1 MLNAK
6 KAEIMDNRNTLT
18 YKKDIL
24 EKLSKRQLKDAFELL
39 TKLVVNTQDWHA
51 AEKLSELETNYKYML
66 HYQFEDTVDPQ
77 KDTIYNTILRTL
89 YELTDD
95 ASDELLTID
104 SSNIFYE
111 RLRINTVRT
120 PLTLFEIRTQLKET
134 TESWALTDLLEA
146 GDVKDVRKRE
156 LAVKRERLGSELFNY
171 IFISPRATEKEEL
184 ELNSFVS
191 DEYISVREKLLFISA
206 LTLNLFHRFDSRK
219 VCILMDACRSGQE
232 SVRQRAIVGLIIV
245 LQMYDVRWQ
254 LYAECQ
260 FKLDVLAEDEAFC
273 RSVLAVVKQLIRSR
287 ETEEISRKL
296 TEEIIPEMMKFNS
309 LAGKKLNMQDLMGE
323 TDFADKNPDWQK
335 ELENSGLAN
344 KLQEY
349 SSLQMEGADVFH
361 STFAN
366 LKSFPFFGELS
377 NWFLPFDTQY
387 SEIQSLFSD
396 KDGLNGLLQTA
407 VLNSN
412 HMCNSDKYSFALS
425 LLQIPSSQRQMM
437 AGRFGEEADQ
447 LKEMQ
452 KDAESLNPKINEE
465 VISNQYIQDLY
476 RFFKLYPYKNNFFD
490 IFKLR
495 LNFYDKKSIA
505 PLISDHESMLQIANY
520 CFDKNFFAEALGI
533 YQKLIAGGLFESDL
547 WQKVGY
553 CKQMLDD
560 LRGALDA
567 FLQAELLSPDNSWI
581 IKRIAQ
587 VYKSLKDPQHAL
599 EYYQRASQL
608 NPNNLNIELNIGH
621 CFLDLGEYDKA
632 LNCYFKIEVLDT
644 KRSKAWR
651 PIAWTAFLLRKFDL
665 AQQYYQQIVADKPN
679 VHDYLNAGH
688 VELCLNHKK
697 AALDFYLK
705 AAYKIADFDQFTTL
719 FEEDTKELIAAGVDV
734 SFFPFLLDE
743 LRYKLY

>member
-1 MLNAK
+1 
-6 KAEIMDNRNTLT
+6 MDNRNTLT

-24 EKLSKRQLKDAFELL
+24 DKLSKRQLKDAFELL
-39 TKLVVNTQDWHA
+39 AKLVVNTQDWHA

-66 HYQFEDTVDPQ
+66 HYQFEDTIDPQ
-77 KDTIYNTILRTL
+77 KDVIYNTILRTL

-111 RLRINTVRT
+111 RLRINTIRT
-120 PLTLFEIRTQLKET
+120 PLTLDEIQKQLKEISD
-134 TESWALTDLLEA
+134 SWALTDLLDA
-146 GDVKDVRKRE
+146 GDVKNARERE
-156 LAVKRERLGSELFNY
+156 LSVKRERVGSELFNY
-171 IFISPRATEKEEL
+171 TFVSPRAGEKQEL
-184 ELNSFVS
+184 EYTSFINNQ
-191 DEYISVREKLLFISA
+191 DISVREKLLFVSA
-206 LTLNLFHRFDSRK
+206 LTLNLFHRFDGRK
-219 VCILMDACRSGQE
+219 MCVLMDACRSNQE
-232 SVRQRAIVGLIIV
+232 AIRQRAIVGLIIV

-254 LYAECQ
+254 LYPECQ
-260 FKLDVLAEDEAFC
+260 FKLDALAEDDSFR

-361 STFAN
+361 STFSN
-366 LKSFPFFGELS
+366 LKNFSFFGELS
-377 NWFLPFDTQY
+377 NWFLPFDAQY
-387 SEIQSLFSD
+387 SELQPLFSD

-407 VLNSN
+407 VLNSS

-425 LLQIPSSQRQMM
+425 LLQIPVSQRQMM

-452 KDAESLNPKINEE
+452 KDAESLNPKVNED

-505 PLISDHESMLQIANY
+505 PLISDHKSMLQIANY

-533 YQKLIAGGLFESDL
+533 YRKLIADGSFESDL

-560 LRGALDA
+560 LSGALEA

-587 VYKSLKDPQHAL
+587 VYRSLKDPQHAL
-599 EYYQRASQL
+599 EYYQRAAQL

-621 CFLDLGEYDKA
+621 CYLDLGEYDKA
-632 LNCYFKIEVLDT
+632 LNSYFKIEVLDS
-644 KRSKAWR
+644 KSSKAWR

-665 AQQYYQQIVADKPN
+665 AQQYYQQILADKPN

-688 VELCLNHKK
+688 VELCLNRKK
-697 AALDFYLK
+697 SALDCYLK
-705 AAYKIADFDQFTTL
+705 AAYKTTDFNQFVSL
-719 FEEDTKELIAAGVDV
+719 FEEDAKELIAAGIDN
-734 SFFPFLLDE
+734 SFFPILLDE
-743 LRYKLY
+743 LRYKLD

>member
-1 MLNAK
+1 
-6 KAEIMDNRNTLT
+6 MDNRNTLT

-24 EKLSKRQLKDAFELL
+24 DKLSKRQLKDAFELL
-39 TKLVVNTQDWHA
+39 AKLVVNTQDWHA

-66 HYQFEDTVDPQ
+66 HYQFEDTIDPQ
-77 KDTIYNTILRTL
+77 KDVIYNTILRTL

-95 ASDELLTID
+95 ASDQLLTID

-111 RLRINTVRT
+111 RLRINTIRT
-120 PLTLFEIRTQLKET
+120 PLTLDEIQKQLKEISD
-134 TESWALTDLLEA
+134 SWALADLLEA
-146 GDVKDVRKRE
+146 GDVKNARERE
-156 LAVKRERLGSELFNY
+156 LSVKRERVGSELFNY
-171 IFISPRATEKEEL
+171 TFVSPRAGEKQEL
-184 ELNSFVS
+184 EYTSFINNQ
-191 DEYISVREKLLFISA
+191 DISVREKLLFVSA
-206 LTLNLFHRFDSRK
+206 LTLNLFHRFDGRK
-219 VCILMDACRSGQE
+219 ICVLMDACRSNQDAI
-232 SVRQRAIVGLIIV
+232 RQRAIVGLIII

-254 LYAECQ
+254 LYPECQ
-260 FKLDVLAEDEAFC
+260 FKLDALAEDDSFR

-361 STFAN
+361 STFSN
-366 LKSFPFFGELS
+366 LKNFSFFGELS
-377 NWFLPFDTQY
+377 NWFLPFDTQC
-387 SEIQSLFSD
+387 SELQPLFSD

-407 VLNSN
+407 VLNSS

-425 LLQIPSSQRQMM
+425 LLQIPVSQRQMM

-452 KDAESLNPKINEE
+452 KDAESLNPKINED

-505 PLISDHESMLQIANY
+505 PLISDHKSMFQIANY

-533 YQKLIAGGLFESDL
+533 YRKLIADGSLESDL

-560 LRGALDA
+560 LSGALEA

-587 VYKSLKDPQHAL
+587 VYRSLKDPQHAL
-599 EYYQRASQL
+599 EYYQRAAQL

-621 CFLDLGEYDKA
+621 CYLDLGEYDKA
-632 LNCYFKIEVLDT
+632 LNSYFKIEVLDS
-644 KRSKAWR
+644 KSSKAWR

-665 AQQYYQQIVADKPN
+665 AQQYYQQILADKPN

-688 VELCLNHKK
+688 VELCFNRKK
-697 AALDFYLK
+697 SALDCYLK
-705 AAYKIADFDQFTTL
+705 AAYKTTDFNQFVSL
-719 FEEDTKELIAAGVDV
+719 FEEDAKELIAAGIDI
-734 SFFPFLLDE
+734 SFFPILLDE
-743 LRYKLY
+743 LRYKLD

>member
-1 MLNAK
+1 MDYKNA
-6 KAEIMDNRNTLT
+6 LT
-18 YKKDIL
+18 YKKEVF

-51 AEKLSELETNYKYML
+51 SEKLSELETNYKYML

-120 PLTLFEIRTQLKET
+120 PLTLSEIKKQLKDV
-134 TESWALTDLLEA
+134 TESWALADLLEA
-146 GDVKDVRKRE
+146 GDIKQAKLRE
-156 LAVKRERLGSELFNY
+156 LSVKRERTGSELFNY
-171 IFISPRATEKEEL
+171 MFISARASEQDEA
-184 ELNSFVS
+184 
-191 DEYISVREKLLFISA
+191 EYISFLNQEEVPVREKLLFISA
-206 LTLNLFHRFDSRK
+206 LTLNLFHRFDGRK
-219 VCILMDACRSGQE
+219 LCVLMNACQSEENSIRL
-232 SVRQRAIVGLIIV
+232 RAIVGLIIV

-254 LYAECQ
+254 LYPECQ
-260 FKLDVLAEDEAFC
+260 FKLDALAEDETFR

-361 STFAN
+361 STFSS
-366 LKSFPFFGELS
+366 LKNFPFFGELS
-377 NWFLPFDTQY
+377 NWFLPFDAQY
-387 SEIQSLFSD
+387 SELQPLFSD
-396 KDGLNGLLQTA
+396 KEGLNALLQTA
-407 VLNSN
+407 VLNSS
-412 HMCNSDKYSFALS
+412 HMCNSDKYSFAFS
-425 LLQIPSSQRQMM
+425 LMQIPSSQRQMM
-437 AGRFGEEADQ
+437 AGRFGEESDQ

-452 KDAESLNPKINEE
+452 KEAESLNSKVGEE
-465 VISNQYIQDLY
+465 IISNQYIQDLY

-495 LNFYDKKSIA
+495 LNFYDKKSIS
-505 PLISDHESMLQIANY
+505 PLISDHNSMLQIANY
-520 CFDKNFFAEALGI
+520 CFDKNFFSEALGI
-533 YQKLIAGGLFESDL
+533 YQKLIDNGAFESDL
-547 WQKVGY
+547 WQKLGY

-560 LRGALDA
+560 LKGALDA

-587 VYKSLKDPQHAL
+587 VYKSLKDPQRAL
-599 EYYQRASQL
+599 EYYQRAAQL
-608 NPNNLNIELNIGH
+608 NPNNLNLELNIGH
-621 CFLDLGEYDKA
+621 CYLDLGEYDKA
-632 LNCYFKIEVLDT
+632 LNCYFKIEVLD
-644 KRSKAWR
+644 SKSSKSWR
-651 PIAWTAFLLRKFDL
+651 PIAWTAFLLRKFEL
-665 AQQYYQQIVADKPN
+665 AQQYYQQILADKPN
-679 VHDYLNAGH
+679 VHDFLNAGH

-697 AALDFYLK
+697 TALDFYLK
-705 AAYKIADFDQFTTL
+705 AVRKSSDFNQFVAL
-719 FEEDTKELIAAGVDV
+719 FEEDAKELIAAGVDS

-743 LRYKLY
+743 LRYKLD

>member
-1 MLNAK
+1 
-6 KAEIMDNRNTLT
+6 MDNRNILT
-18 YKKDIL
+18 YKKEIL

-39 TKLVVNTQDWHA
+39 TKLVVNTQDWHV

-77 KDTIYNTILRTL
+77 KDIIYNTILRTL

-95 ASDELLTID
+95 ISDELLKID
-104 SSNIFYE
+104 STNIFYE
-111 RLRINTVRT
+111 RLRINTIRV
-120 PLTLFEIRTQLKET
+120 PLALDEIQKQLKEISD
-134 TESWALTDLLEA
+134 SWALTDLLEA
-146 GDVKDVRKRE
+146 GDVKTSKTRE
-156 LAVKRERLGSELFNY
+156 LSVKRERFGSELFNY
-171 IFISPRATEKEEL
+171 IFVSSRADEKQEL
-184 ELNSFVS
+184 EYTSFINNEDV
-191 DEYISVREKLLFISA
+191 SVREKLLFISA
-206 LTLNLFHRFDSRK
+206 LTLNLFHRFDGRK
-219 VCILMDACRSGQE
+219 LCTLMEACRSAQE
-232 SVRQRAIVGLIIV
+232 TMRQRAIVGLIIV
-245 LQMYDVRWQ
+245 LQMYDVRWP
-254 LYAECQ
+254 LYPECQ
-260 FKLDVLAEDEAFC
+260 FKLDALSEDVAFR

-323 TDFADKNPDWQK
+323 TDFAEKNPDWQK
-335 ELENSGLAN
+335 ELESSGLAN

-361 STFAN
+361 STFSN
-366 LKSFPFFGELS
+366 LKNFPFFGELS
-377 NWFLPFDTQY
+377 NWFLLFDTQY
-387 SEIQSLFSD
+387 SELQPLFLE
-396 KDGLNGLLQTA
+396 KEGLNGMLQAA

-425 LLQIPSSQRQMM
+425 LLQIPESQRQMM

-452 KDAESLNPKINEE
+452 KDAESLNPKVNEE

-505 PLISDHESMLQIANY
+505 PLISEHKSMLQIANY
-520 CFDKNFFAEALGI
+520 CFDKNFFEEALGI
-533 YQKLIAGGLFESDL
+533 YQKLIADGLFESDL

-560 LRGALDA
+560 LRGALEA

-587 VYKSLKDPQHAL
+587 VYKSLKEPQQAL
-599 EYYQRASQL
+599 EYYQRAAQL

-621 CFLDLGEYDKA
+621 CYLDLGEYEKA
-632 LNCYFKIEVLDT
+632 LNSYFKVEVLES
-644 KRSKAWR
+644 KNAKAWR

-665 AQQYYQQIVADKPN
+665 AQQYYQQILSDKPN

-688 VELCLNHKK
+688 VELCLNRKK
-697 AALDFYLK
+697 SALDCYLK
-705 AAYKIADFDQFTTL
+705 AAYKTSDFNQFVSL
-719 FEEDTKELIAAGVDV
+719 FEDDTKELIAAGIDK
-734 SFFPFLLDE
+734 SFFSILLDE
-743 LRYKLY
+743 LRYKLD

>member
-1 MLNAK
+1 
-6 KAEIMDNRNTLT
+6 MDNRNTLT
-18 YKKDIL
+18 YKKEIL

-39 TKLVVNTQDWHA
+39 TKLVVNTQDWHV

-77 KDTIYNTILRTL
+77 KDIIYNTILRTL

-95 ASDELLTID
+95 ISDELLKID
-104 SSNIFYE
+104 STNIFYE
-111 RLRINTVRT
+111 RLRINTIRV
-120 PLTLFEIRTQLKET
+120 PLALDEIQKQLKDISD
-134 TESWALTDLLEA
+134 SWTLTDLLEA
-146 GDVKDVRKRE
+146 GDIKTSKKRE
-156 LAVKRERLGSELFNY
+156 LSVKRERFGSELFNY
-171 IFISPRATEKEEL
+171 IFVSSRADEKQEL
-184 ELNSFVS
+184 EYTSFINNEDV
-191 DEYISVREKLLFISA
+191 SVREKLLFISA
-206 LTLNLFHRFDSRK
+206 LTLNLFHRFDGRK
-219 VCILMDACRSGQE
+219 LCTLMEACRSAQE
-232 SVRQRAIVGLIIV
+232 TIRQRAIVGLIIV
-245 LQMYDVRWQ
+245 LQMYDVRWP
-254 LYAECQ
+254 LYPECQ
-260 FKLDVLAEDEAFC
+260 FKLDALSEDVAFR

-323 TDFADKNPDWQK
+323 TDFAEKNPDWQK
-335 ELENSGLAN
+335 ELESSGLAN

-361 STFAN
+361 STFSN
-366 LKSFPFFGELS
+366 LKNFPFFGELS
-377 NWFLPFDTQY
+377 NLFLLFDTQY
-387 SEIQSLFSD
+387 SELQPLFLE
-396 KDGLNGLLQTA
+396 KEGLNGMLQAA

-425 LLQIPSSQRQMM
+425 LLQIPESQRQMM

-452 KDAESLNPKINEE
+452 KDAESLNPKVNEE

-495 LNFYDKKSIA
+495 LNFYDKRSIA
-505 PLISDHESMLQIANY
+505 SLISEHKSMLQIANY
-520 CFDKNFFAEALGI
+520 CFDKNFFEEALGI
-533 YQKLIAGGLFESDL
+533 YQKLIADGLFESDL

-560 LRGALDA
+560 LRGALEA

-587 VYKSLKDPQHAL
+587 VYKSLKEPQHAL
-599 EYYQRASQL
+599 EYYQRAAQL
-608 NPNNLNIELNIGH
+608 NTNNLNIELNIGH
-621 CFLDLGEYDKA
+621 CYLDLGEYEKA
-632 LNCYFKIEVLDT
+632 LNSYFKVEVLDS
-644 KRSKAWR
+644 KNAKAWR

-665 AQQYYQQIVADKPN
+665 AQQYYQQILSDKPN

-688 VELCLNHKK
+688 VELCLNRKK
-697 AALDFYLK
+697 SALDCYLK
-705 AAYKIADFDQFTTL
+705 AAYKTSDFNQFVSL
-719 FEEDTKELIAAGVDV
+719 FEEDTKELIAAGIDK
-734 SFFPFLLDE
+734 SFFSILLDE
-743 LRYKLY
+743 LRYKLD

>member
-1 MLNAK
+1 
-6 KAEIMDNRNTLT
+6 MDNRNTLT

-24 EKLSKRQLKDAFELL
+24 DKLSKRQLKDAFELL
-39 TKLVVNTQDWHA
+39 AKLVVNTQDWHA

-66 HYQFEDTVDPQ
+66 HYQFEDTIDPQ
-77 KDTIYNTILRTL
+77 KDVIYNTILRTL

-111 RLRINTVRT
+111 RLRINTIRT
-120 PLTLFEIRTQLKET
+120 PLTLDEIQKQLKEISD
-134 TESWALTDLLEA
+134 SWALADLLEA
-146 GDVKDVRKRE
+146 GDTKNARERE
-156 LAVKRERLGSELFNY
+156 LSVKRERVGSELFNY
-171 IFISPRATEKEEL
+171 TFVSSRAGEKQEL
-184 ELNSFVS
+184 EYTSFINNQ
-191 DEYISVREKLLFISA
+191 DISVREKLLFVSA
-206 LTLNLFHRFDSRK
+206 LTLNLFHRFDGRK
-219 VCILMDACRSGQE
+219 MCVLMDACRSNQE
-232 SVRQRAIVGLIIV
+232 AIRQRAIVGLIIV

-254 LYAECQ
+254 LYPECQ
-260 FKLDVLAEDEAFC
+260 FKLDALAEDDSFR

-361 STFAN
+361 STFSN
-366 LKSFPFFGELS
+366 LKNFSFFGELS
-377 NWFLPFDTQY
+377 NWFLPFDTHY
-387 SEIQSLFSD
+387 SELQPLFSD

-407 VLNSN
+407 VLNSS

-425 LLQIPSSQRQMM
+425 LLQIPVSQRQMM

-452 KDAESLNPKINEE
+452 KDAESLNPKVNED

-505 PLISDHESMLQIANY
+505 PLISDHKSMLQIANY

-533 YQKLIAGGLFESDL
+533 YRKLIADGSFESDL

-560 LRGALDA
+560 LSGALEA

-587 VYKSLKDPQHAL
+587 VYRSLKDPQHAL
-599 EYYQRASQL
+599 EYYQRAAQL

-621 CFLDLGEYDKA
+621 CYLDLGEYDKA
-632 LNCYFKIEVLDT
+632 LNSYFKIEVLDS
-644 KRSKAWR
+644 KSSKAWR

-665 AQQYYQQIVADKPN
+665 AQQYYQQILADKPN

-688 VELCLNHKK
+688 VELCLNRKK
-697 AALDFYLK
+697 SALDCYLK
-705 AAYKIADFDQFTTL
+705 AAYKTTDFNQFISL
-719 FEEDTKELIAAGVDV
+719 FEEDAKELIAAGIDI
-734 SFFPFLLDE
+734 SFFPILLDE
-743 LRYKLY
+743 LRYKLD

>member
-1 MLNAK
+1 
-6 KAEIMDNRNTLT
+6 MDNRNILT
-18 YKKDIL
+18 YKKEIL

-39 TKLVVNTQDWHA
+39 TKLVVNTQDWHV

-77 KDTIYNTILRTL
+77 KDIIYNTILRTL

-95 ASDELLTID
+95 ISDELLKID
-104 SSNIFYE
+104 STNIFYE
-111 RLRINTVRT
+111 RLRINTIRE
-120 PLTLFEIRTQLKET
+120 PLALDEIQKQLKEISD
-134 TESWALTDLLEA
+134 SWALTDLLEA
-146 GDVKDVRKRE
+146 GDVKTSKKRE
-156 LAVKRERLGSELFNY
+156 LSVKRERFGSELFNY
-171 IFISPRATEKEEL
+171 IFVSSRADEKQEL
-184 ELNSFVS
+184 EYTSFINNEDV
-191 DEYISVREKLLFISA
+191 SVREKLLFISA
-206 LTLNLFHRFDSRK
+206 LTLNLFHRFDGRK
-219 VCILMDACRSGQE
+219 LCTLMEACRSAQE
-232 SVRQRAIVGLIIV
+232 TMRQRAIVGLIIV
-245 LQMYDVRWQ
+245 LQMYDVRWP
-254 LYAECQ
+254 LYPECQ
-260 FKLDVLAEDEAFC
+260 FKLDALSEDVAFR

-323 TDFADKNPDWQK
+323 TDFAEKNPDWQK
-335 ELENSGLAN
+335 ELESSGLAN

-361 STFAN
+361 STFSN
-366 LKSFPFFGELS
+366 LKNFPFFGELS
-377 NWFLPFDTQY
+377 NWFLLFDTQY
-387 SEIQSLFSD
+387 SELQPLFLE
-396 KDGLNGLLQTA
+396 KEGLNGMLQAA

-425 LLQIPSSQRQMM
+425 LLQIPESQRQMM

-452 KDAESLNPKINEE
+452 KDAESLNPKVNEE

-505 PLISDHESMLQIANY
+505 PLISEHKSMLQIANY
-520 CFDKNFFAEALGI
+520 CFDKNFFEEALGI
-533 YQKLIAGGLFESDL
+533 YQKLIADGLFESDL

-560 LRGALDA
+560 LRGALEA

-587 VYKSLKDPQHAL
+587 VYKSLKEPQQAL
-599 EYYQRASQL
+599 EYYQRAAQL

-621 CFLDLGEYDKA
+621 CYLDLGEYEKA
-632 LNCYFKIEVLDT
+632 LNSYFKVEVLES
-644 KRSKAWR
+644 KNAKAWR

-665 AQQYYQQIVADKPN
+665 AQQYYQQILSDKHN

-688 VELCLNHKK
+688 VELCLNRKK
-697 AALDFYLK
+697 SALDCYLK
-705 AAYKIADFDQFTTL
+705 AAYKTSDFNQFVSL
-719 FEEDTKELIAAGVDV
+719 FEDDTKELIAAGIDK
-734 SFFPFLLDE
+734 SFFSILLDE
-743 LRYKLY
+743 LRYKLD

>member
-1 MLNAK
+1 
-6 KAEIMDNRNTLT
+6 MDNRNTLT

-24 EKLSKRQLKDAFELL
+24 DKLSKRQLKDAFELL
-39 TKLVVNTQDWHA
+39 AKLVVNTQDWHA

-66 HYQFEDTVDPQ
+66 HYQFEDTIDPQ
-77 KDTIYNTILRTL
+77 KDVIYSTILRTL

-111 RLRINTVRT
+111 RLRINTIRI
-120 PLTLFEIRTQLKET
+120 PLTLDEIQKQLKEISD
-134 TESWALTDLLEA
+134 SWALTDLLDA
-146 GDVKDVRKRE
+146 GDVKNARARE
-156 LAVKRERLGSELFNY
+156 LSVKRERIGSELFNY
-171 IFISPRATEKEEL
+171 IFVSARAGEKQEL
-184 ELNSFVS
+184 EYTSFINNQ
-191 DEYISVREKLLFISA
+191 DISVREKLLFVSA
-206 LTLNLFHRFDSRK
+206 LTLNLFHRFDGRK
-219 VCILMDACRSGQE
+219 MCVLMDACRSNQE
-232 SVRQRAIVGLIIV
+232 AIRQRAIVGLIIV

-254 LYAECQ
+254 LYPECQ
-260 FKLDVLAEDEAFC
+260 FKLDALAEDDSFR

-361 STFAN
+361 STFSN
-366 LKSFPFFGELS
+366 LKNFSFFGELS

-387 SEIQSLFSD
+387 SELQPLFSD

-407 VLNSN
+407 VLNSS

-425 LLQIPSSQRQMM
+425 LLQIPVSQRQMM

-452 KDAESLNPKINEE
+452 KDAESFNPKVNED

-505 PLISDHESMLQIANY
+505 PLISDHKSMLQIANY

-533 YQKLIAGGLFESDL
+533 YRKLIADGSFESDL

-560 LRGALDA
+560 LSGALEA

-587 VYKSLKDPQHAL
+587 VYRSLKDPQHAL
-599 EYYQRASQL
+599 EYYQRAAQL

-621 CFLDLGEYDKA
+621 CYLDLGEYDKA
-632 LNCYFKIEVLDT
+632 LNSYFKIEVLDS
-644 KRSKAWR
+644 KSSKAWR

-665 AQQYYQQIVADKPN
+665 AQQYYQQILADKPN

-688 VELCLNHKK
+688 VELCLNRKK
-697 AALDFYLK
+697 SALDCYLK
-705 AAYKIADFDQFTTL
+705 AAYKTTDFNQFVSL
-719 FEEDTKELIAAGVDV
+719 FEEDAKELIAAGIDI
-734 SFFPFLLDE
+734 SFFPILLDE
-743 LRYKLY
+743 LRYKLD

>member
-1 MLNAK
+1 
-6 KAEIMDNRNTLT
+6 MDNRNTLT

-24 EKLSKRQLKDAFELL
+24 DKLSKRQLKDAFELL
-39 TKLVVNTQDWHA
+39 AKLVVNTQDWHA

-66 HYQFEDTVDPQ
+66 HYQFEDTIDPQ
-77 KDTIYNTILRTL
+77 KDIIYNTILRTL

-111 RLRINTVRT
+111 RLRINTIRI
-120 PLTLFEIRTQLKET
+120 PLTLDEIQKQLKEISD
-134 TESWALTDLLEA
+134 SWALTDLLDA
-146 GDVKDVRKRE
+146 GDTKNARERE
-156 LAVKRERLGSELFNY
+156 LSVKRERIGSELFNY
-171 IFISPRATEKEEL
+171 IFVSPRAGEKQEL
-184 ELNSFVS
+184 EYTSFINNQDV
-191 DEYISVREKLLFISA
+191 SVREKLLFVSA
-206 LTLNLFHRFDSRK
+206 LTLNLFHRFDGRK
-219 VCILMDACRSGQE
+219 MCVLMDACRSNQE
-232 SVRQRAIVGLIIV
+232 AIRQRAIVGLIIV

-254 LYAECQ
+254 LYPECQ
-260 FKLDVLAEDEAFC
+260 FKLDALAEDDSFR

-361 STFAN
+361 STFSN
-366 LKSFPFFGELS
+366 LKNFSFFGELS

-387 SEIQSLFSD
+387 SELQPLFSD

-407 VLNSN
+407 VLNSS

-425 LLQIPSSQRQMM
+425 LLQIPVSQRQMM

-452 KDAESLNPKINEE
+452 KDAESLDPKVNED

-505 PLISDHESMLQIANY
+505 PLISDHNSMLQIANY

-533 YQKLIAGGLFESDL
+533 YRKLIADGSFESDL

-560 LRGALDA
+560 LSGALEA

-587 VYKSLKDPQHAL
+587 VYRSLKDPQHAL
-599 EYYQRASQL
+599 EYYQRAAQL

-621 CFLDLGEYDKA
+621 CYLDLGEYDKA
-632 LNCYFKIEVLDT
+632 LNSYFKIEVLDS
-644 KRSKAWR
+644 KSSKAWR

-665 AQQYYQQIVADKPN
+665 AQQYYQQILADKPN

-688 VELCLNHKK
+688 VELCLNRKK
-697 AALDFYLK
+697 SALDCYLK
-705 AAYKIADFDQFTTL
+705 AAYKTTNFNQFVSL
-719 FEEDTKELIAAGVDV
+719 FEEDAKELIAAGIDI
-734 SFFPFLLDE
+734 SFFPILLDE
-743 LRYKLY
+743 LRYKLD

>member
-1 MLNAK
+1 MDYKNA
-6 KAEIMDNRNTLT
+6 LT
-18 YKKDIL
+18 YKKEIL

-51 AEKLSELETNYKYML
+51 SEKLSELETNYKYML

-120 PLTLFEIRTQLKET
+120 PLTLSEIKKQLKDV
-134 TESWALTDLLEA
+134 TESWALADLLEA
-146 GDVKDVRKRE
+146 GDIKQAKLRE
-156 LAVKRERLGSELFNY
+156 LSVKRERTGSELFNY
-171 IFISPRATEKEEL
+171 IFVSARASEQDEA
-184 ELNSFVS
+184 
-191 DEYISVREKLLFISA
+191 EYISFLNQEEVPVREKLLFISA
-206 LTLNLFHRFDSRK
+206 LTLNLFHRFDGRK
-219 VCILMDACRSGQE
+219 LCVLMNACQSEENSIRL
-232 SVRQRAIVGLIIV
+232 RAIVGLIIV

-254 LYAECQ
+254 LYPECQ
-260 FKLDVLAEDEAFC
+260 FKLDALAEDDAFR

-361 STFAN
+361 STFSS
-366 LKSFPFFGELS
+366 LKNFPFFGELS
-377 NWFLPFDTQY
+377 NWFLPFDAQY
-387 SEIQSLFSD
+387 SELQPLFSD
-396 KDGLNGLLQTA
+396 KEGLNALLQTA
-407 VLNSN
+407 VLNSS
-412 HMCNSDKYSFALS
+412 HMCNSDKYSFAFS
-425 LLQIPSSQRQMM
+425 LMQIPSSQRQMM
-437 AGRFGEEADQ
+437 AGRFGEESDQ

-452 KDAESLNPKINEE
+452 KEAESLNSKVGEE
-465 VISNQYIQDLY
+465 IISNQYIQDLY

-495 LNFYDKKSIA
+495 LNFYDKKSIS
-505 PLISDHESMLQIANY
+505 PLISDHNSMLQIANY
-520 CFDKNFFAEALGI
+520 CFDKNFFSEALGI
-533 YQKLIAGGLFESDL
+533 YQKLIDNGAFESDL
-547 WQKVGY
+547 WQKLGY

-560 LRGALDA
+560 LKGALDA

-587 VYKSLKDPQHAL
+587 VYKSLKDPQRAL
-599 EYYQRASQL
+599 EYYQRAAQL
-608 NPNNLNIELNIGH
+608 NPNNLNLELNIGH
-621 CFLDLGEYDKA
+621 CYLDLGEYDKA
-632 LNCYFKIEVLDT
+632 LNCYFKIEVLD
-644 KRSKAWR
+644 SKSSKSWR
-651 PIAWTAFLLRKFDL
+651 PIAWTAFLLRKFEL
-665 AQQYYQQIVADKPN
+665 AQQYYQQILADKPN
-679 VHDYLNAGH
+679 VHDFLNAGH

-697 AALDFYLK
+697 TALDFYLK
-705 AAYKIADFDQFTTL
+705 AVRKSSDFNQFIAL
-719 FEEDTKELIAAGVDV
+719 FEEDAKELIAAGVDT

-743 LRYKLY
+743 LRYKLD

>member
-1 MLNAK
+1 
-6 KAEIMDNRNTLT
+6 MDNRNILT

-39 TKLVVNTQDWHA
+39 TKLVVNTQDWHV

-77 KDTIYNTILRTL
+77 KDIIYNTILRTL

-95 ASDELLTID
+95 ISDELLKID
-104 SSNIFYE
+104 STNIFYE
-111 RLRINTVRT
+111 RLRINTIRV
-120 PLTLFEIRTQLKET
+120 PLALDEIQKQLKEISD
-134 TESWALTDLLEA
+134 SWALTDLLEA
-146 GDVKDVRKRE
+146 GDVKTSKKRE
-156 LAVKRERLGSELFNY
+156 LSVKRERFGSELFNC
-171 IFISPRATEKEEL
+171 IFVSSRADEKQEL
-184 ELNSFVS
+184 EYTSFINNEDV
-191 DEYISVREKLLFISA
+191 SVREKLLFISA
-206 LTLNLFHRFDSRK
+206 LTLNLFHRFDGRK
-219 VCILMDACRSGQE
+219 LCTLMEACRSTQE
-232 SVRQRAIVGLIIV
+232 TMRQRAIVGLIIV
-245 LQMYDVRWQ
+245 LQMYDVRWP
-254 LYAECQ
+254 LYPECQ
-260 FKLDVLAEDEAFC
+260 FKLDALSEDVAFR

-309 LAGKKLNMQDLMGE
+309 LASKKLNMQDLMGE
-323 TDFADKNPDWQK
+323 TDFAEKNPDWQK
-335 ELENSGLAN
+335 ELESSGLAN

-361 STFAN
+361 STFSN
-366 LKSFPFFGELS
+366 LKNFPFFGELS
-377 NWFLPFDTQY
+377 NWFLLFDTQY
-387 SEIQSLFSD
+387 SELQPLFLE
-396 KDGLNGLLQTA
+396 KEGLNGMLQAA

-425 LLQIPSSQRQMM
+425 LLQIPESQRQMM

-452 KDAESLNPKINEE
+452 KDAESLNPKVNEE

-505 PLISDHESMLQIANY
+505 PLISEHKSMLQIANY
-520 CFDKNFFAEALGI
+520 CFDKNFFEEALGI
-533 YQKLIAGGLFESDL
+533 YQKLIADGLFESDL

-560 LRGALDA
+560 LRAALEA

-587 VYKSLKDPQHAL
+587 VYKSLKEPQQAL
-599 EYYQRASQL
+599 EYYQRAAQL

-621 CFLDLGEYDKA
+621 CYLDLGEYEKA
-632 LNCYFKIEVLDT
+632 LNSYFKVEVLES
-644 KRSKAWR
+644 KNAKAWR

-665 AQQYYQQIVADKPN
+665 AQQYYQQILSDKPN

-688 VELCLNHKK
+688 VELCLNRKK
-697 AALDFYLK
+697 SALDCYLK
-705 AAYKIADFDQFTTL
+705 AAYKTSDFNQFVSL
-719 FEEDTKELIAAGVDV
+719 FEDDTKELIAAGIDK
-734 SFFPFLLDE
+734 SFFSILLDE
-743 LRYKLY
+743 LRYKLD

>member
-1 MLNAK
+1 
-6 KAEIMDNRNTLT
+6 MDNRNTLT

-24 EKLSKRQLKDAFELL
+24 DKLSKRQLKDAFELL
-39 TKLVVNTQDWHA
+39 AKLVVNTQDWHA

-66 HYQFEDTVDPQ
+66 HYQFEDTIDPQ
-77 KDTIYNTILRTL
+77 KDVIYNTILRTL

-111 RLRINTVRT
+111 RLRINTIRT
-120 PLTLFEIRTQLKET
+120 PLTLDEIQKQLKEISD
-134 TESWALTDLLEA
+134 SWALTDLLDA
-146 GDVKDVRKRE
+146 GDVKNARERE
-156 LAVKRERLGSELFNY
+156 LSVKRERVGSELFNY
-171 IFISPRATEKEEL
+171 TFVSPRAGKKQEL
-184 ELNSFVS
+184 EYTSFINNQDV
-191 DEYISVREKLLFISA
+191 SVREKLLFVSA
-206 LTLNLFHRFDSRK
+206 LTLNLFHRFDGRK
-219 VCILMDACRSGQE
+219 MCVLMDACRSNQE
-232 SVRQRAIVGLIIV
+232 AIRQRAIVGLIIV

-254 LYAECQ
+254 LYPECQ
-260 FKLDVLAEDEAFC
+260 FKLDALAEDDSFR

-361 STFAN
+361 STFSN
-366 LKSFPFFGELS
+366 LKNFSFFGELS

-387 SEIQSLFSD
+387 SELQPLFSD

-407 VLNSN
+407 VLNSS

-425 LLQIPSSQRQMM
+425 LLQIPVSQRQMM

-447 LKEMQ
+447 LKEIQ
-452 KDAESLNPKINEE
+452 KDAESLNPKVNED

-505 PLISDHESMLQIANY
+505 PLISDHKSMLQIANY

-533 YQKLIAGGLFESDL
+533 YRKLIADGSFESDL

-560 LRGALDA
+560 LSGALEA

-587 VYKSLKDPQHAL
+587 VYRSLKDPQHAL
-599 EYYQRASQL
+599 EYYQRAAQL

-621 CFLDLGEYDKA
+621 CYLDLGEYDKA
-632 LNCYFKIEVLDT
+632 LNSYFKIEVLDS
-644 KRSKAWR
+644 KSSKAWR

-665 AQQYYQQIVADKPN
+665 AQQYYQQILADKPN
-679 VHDYLNAGH
+679 VHDFLNAGH
-688 VELCLNHKK
+688 VELCLNRKK
-697 AALDFYLK
+697 SALDCYLK
-705 AAYKIADFDQFTTL
+705 AAYKTTDFNQFVSL
-719 FEEDTKELIAAGVDV
+719 FEEDAKELIAAGIDI
-734 SFFPFLLDE
+734 SFFPILLDE
-743 LRYKLY
+743 LRYKLD

>member
-1 MLNAK
+1 
-6 KAEIMDNRNTLT
+6 MDNRNILT
-18 YKKDIL
+18 YKKEIL

-39 TKLVVNTQDWHA
+39 TKLVVNTQDWHV

-77 KDTIYNTILRTL
+77 KDIIYNTILRTL

-95 ASDELLTID
+95 ISDELLKID
-104 SSNIFYE
+104 STNIFYE
-111 RLRINTVRT
+111 RLRINTIRE
-120 PLTLFEIRTQLKET
+120 PLALDEIQKQLKEISD
-134 TESWALTDLLEA
+134 SWALTDLLEA
-146 GDVKDVRKRE
+146 GDVKTSKKRE
-156 LAVKRERLGSELFNY
+156 LSVKRERFGSELFNY
-171 IFISPRATEKEEL
+171 IFVSSRADEKQEL
-184 ELNSFVS
+184 EYTSFINNEDV
-191 DEYISVREKLLFISA
+191 SVREKLLFISA
-206 LTLNLFHRFDSRK
+206 LTLNLFHRFDGRK
-219 VCILMDACRSGQE
+219 LCTLMEACRSAQE
-232 SVRQRAIVGLIIV
+232 TMRQRAIVGLIIV
-245 LQMYDVRWQ
+245 LQMYDVRWP
-254 LYAECQ
+254 LYPECQ
-260 FKLDVLAEDEAFC
+260 FKLDALSEDVAFR

-323 TDFADKNPDWQK
+323 TDFAEKNPDWQK
-335 ELENSGLAN
+335 ELESSGLAN

-361 STFAN
+361 STFSN
-366 LKSFPFFGELS
+366 LKNFPFFGELS
-377 NWFLPFDTQY
+377 NWFLLFDTQY
-387 SEIQSLFSD
+387 SELQPLFLE
-396 KDGLNGLLQTA
+396 KEGLNGMLQAA

-425 LLQIPSSQRQMM
+425 LLQIPESQRQMM

-452 KDAESLNPKINEE
+452 KDAESLNPKVNEE

-505 PLISDHESMLQIANY
+505 PLISEHKSMLQIANY
-520 CFDKNFFAEALGI
+520 CFDKNFFEEALGI
-533 YQKLIAGGLFESDL
+533 YQKLIADGLFESDL

-560 LRGALDA
+560 LRGALEA

-587 VYKSLKDPQHAL
+587 VYKSLKEPQQAL
-599 EYYQRASQL
+599 EYYQRAAQL

-621 CFLDLGEYDKA
+621 CYLDLGEYEKA
-632 LNCYFKIEVLDT
+632 LNSYFKVEVLES
-644 KRSKAWR
+644 KNAKAWR

-665 AQQYYQQIVADKPN
+665 AQQYYQQILSDKPN

-688 VELCLNHKK
+688 VELCLNRKK
-697 AALDFYLK
+697 SALDCYLK
-705 AAYKIADFDQFTTL
+705 AAYKTSDFNQFVSL
-719 FEEDTKELIAAGVDV
+719 FEDDTKELIAAGIDK
-734 SFFPFLLDE
+734 SFFSILLDE
-743 LRYKLY
+743 LRYKLD

>member
-1 MLNAK
+1 
-6 KAEIMDNRNTLT
+6 MDTKNILS

-24 EKLSKRQLKDAFELL
+24 SKLSKRQLKDAFELL
-39 TKLVVNTQDWHA
+39 TKLVVNMQDWHA

-66 HYQFEDTVDPQ
+66 HYQFEDTIDPQ
-77 KDTIYNTILRTL
+77 KDIIYNTILRTL

-111 RLRINTVRT
+111 RLRINAIRT
-120 PLTLFEIRTQLKET
+120 ALTLDEIQKQLKEIS
-134 TESWALTDLLEA
+134 ESWALTDLLEA
-146 GDVKDVRKRE
+146 GDVKYARKRE
-156 LAVKRERLGSELFNY
+156 LSVKRERLGSELFNY
-171 IFISPRATEKEEL
+171 IFVSSRATEKDEL
-184 ELNSFVS
+184 QYNSLILNQDVPL
-191 DEYISVREKLLFISA
+191 REKLLFVSA
-206 LTLNLFHRFDSRK
+206 LTLNLFHRFDGRK
-219 VCILMDACRSGQE
+219 VCVLMDACRSDQE
-232 SVRQRAIVGLIIV
+232 SIRQRAIVGLIII
-245 LQMYDVRWQ
+245 LQMYDTRWY
-254 LYAECQ
+254 LYPECQ
-260 FKLDVLAEDEAFC
+260 FKLDALAEDESFR
-273 RSVLAVVKQLIRSR
+273 RSVLSIVKQLIRSR

-323 TDFADKNPDWQK
+323 TDFAEKNPDWQK

-361 STFAN
+361 STFAS
-366 LKSFPFFGELS
+366 LKNFPFFGELS
-377 NWFLPFDTQY
+377 NWFLPFDIQY
-387 SEIQSLFSD
+387 SELQSLFSD

-425 LLQIPSSQRQMM
+425 LLQIPASQRQMM

-452 KDAESLNPKINEE
+452 KDAEALNPKISEE

-476 RFFKLYPYKNNFFD
+476 RFFKLYPYKNNFYD

-505 PLISDHESMLQIANY
+505 PLISDHKSMLQIANY
-520 CFDKNFFAEALGI
+520 CFDKNFFSEALSI
-533 YQKLIAGGLFESDL
+533 YQKLIDDGSSESDL
-547 WQKVGY
+547 WQKIGY
-553 CKQMLDD
+553 CRQMLDD

-567 FLQAELLSPDNSWI
+567 YLQAELLSPDNSWI

-599 EYYQRASQL
+599 EYYQRAAQL
-608 NPNNLNIELNIGH
+608 NPNNLNLELNIGH
-621 CFLDLGEYDKA
+621 CYLDLKEYDKA
-632 LNCYFKIEVLDT
+632 LNCYFKIEVLDA
-644 KRSKAWR
+644 KSSKAWR
-651 PIAWTAFLLRKFDL
+651 PIAWTGFLLRKFDL
-665 AQQYYQQIVADKPN
+665 AQQYYQRILTDKPT
-679 VHDYLNAGH
+679 VHDFLNAGH
-688 VELCLNHKK
+688 VELCLGRKK
-697 AALDFYLK
+697 LALDFYLK
-705 AAYKIADFDQFTTL
+705 GAYKVSDFNQFTAL
-719 FEEDTKELIAAGVDV
+719 FEEDTKELILAGVDA
-734 SFFPFLLDE
+734 SFFPLLLDE
-743 LRYKLY
+743 LRYKLD

>member
-1 MLNAK
+1 MDYKNA
-6 KAEIMDNRNTLT
+6 LT
-18 YKKDIL
+18 YKKEIL

-51 AEKLSELETNYKYML
+51 SEKLSELETNYKYML

-120 PLTLFEIRTQLKET
+120 PLTLSEIKKQLKDV
-134 TESWALTDLLEA
+134 TESWALADLLEA
-146 GDVKDVRKRE
+146 GDIKQAKLRE
-156 LAVKRERLGSELFNY
+156 LSVKRERTGSELFNY
-171 IFISPRATEKEEL
+171 M
-184 ELNSFVS
+184 FVS
-191 DEYISVREKLLFISA
+191 VRASEQDEAEYISFLNQEEVPVREKLLFISA
-206 LTLNLFHRFDSRK
+206 LTLNLFHRFDGRK
-219 VCILMDACRSGQE
+219 LCVLMNACQSEENSIRL
-232 SVRQRAIVGLIIV
+232 RAIVGLIIV

-254 LYAECQ
+254 LYPECQ
-260 FKLDVLAEDEAFC
+260 FKLDALAEDDAFR

-361 STFAN
+361 STFSS
-366 LKSFPFFGELS
+366 LKNFSFFGELS
-377 NWFLPFDTQY
+377 NWFLPFDAQY
-387 SEIQSLFSD
+387 SELQPLFSD
-396 KDGLNGLLQTA
+396 KEGLNALLQTA
-407 VLNSN
+407 VLNSS
-412 HMCNSDKYSFALS
+412 HMCNSDKYSFAFS
-425 LLQIPSSQRQMM
+425 LMQIPSSQRQMM
-437 AGRFGEEADQ
+437 AGRFGEESDQ

-452 KDAESLNPKINEE
+452 KEAESLNSKVGEE
-465 VISNQYIQDLY
+465 IISNQYIQDLY

-495 LNFYDKKSIA
+495 LNFYGKKSIS
-505 PLISDHESMLQIANY
+505 PLISDHNSMLQIANY
-520 CFDKNFFAEALGI
+520 CFDKNFFSEALGI
-533 YQKLIAGGLFESDL
+533 YQKLIDNGAFESDL
-547 WQKVGY
+547 WQKLGY

-560 LRGALDA
+560 LKGALDA

-587 VYKSLKDPQHAL
+587 VYKSLKDPQRAL
-599 EYYQRASQL
+599 EYYQRAAQL
-608 NPNNLNIELNIGH
+608 NPNNLNLELNIGH
-621 CFLDLGEYDKA
+621 CYLDLGEYDKA
-632 LNCYFKIEVLDT
+632 LNCYFKIEVLD
-644 KRSKAWR
+644 SKSSKSWR
-651 PIAWTAFLLRKFDL
+651 PIAWTAFLLRKFEL
-665 AQQYYQQIVADKPN
+665 AQQYYQQILADKPN
-679 VHDYLNAGH
+679 VHDFLNAGH

-697 AALDFYLK
+697 TALDFYLK
-705 AAYKIADFDQFTTL
+705 AVRKSSDFNQFVAL
-719 FEEDTKELIAAGVDV
+719 FEEDVKELIAAGVDT

-743 LRYKLY
+743 LRYKLD

>member
-1 MLNAK
+1 MDYKNA
-6 KAEIMDNRNTLT
+6 LT
-18 YKKDIL
+18 YKKEIL

-51 AEKLSELETNYKYML
+51 SEKLSELETNYKYML

-120 PLTLFEIRTQLKET
+120 PLTLSEIKKQLKDV
-134 TESWALTDLLEA
+134 TESWVLADLLEA
-146 GDVKDVRKRE
+146 GDIKQAKLRE
-156 LAVKRERLGSELFNY
+156 LSVKRERTGSELFNY
-171 IFISPRATEKEEL
+171 MFVSPRASEQDE
-184 ELNSFVS
+184 V
-191 DEYISVREKLLFISA
+191 EYISFLNHEEVPVREKLLFISA
-206 LTLNLFHRFDSRK
+206 LTLNLFHRFDGRK
-219 VCILMDACRSGQE
+219 LCVLMNACQSEENSIRL
-232 SVRQRAIVGLIIV
+232 RAIVGLIIV

-254 LYAECQ
+254 LYPECQ
-260 FKLDVLAEDEAFC
+260 FKLDALAEDDAFR

-361 STFAN
+361 STFSS
-366 LKSFPFFGELS
+366 LKNFPFFGELS
-377 NWFLPFDTQY
+377 NWFLPFDAQY
-387 SEIQSLFSD
+387 SELQPLFSD
-396 KDGLNGLLQTA
+396 KEGLNALLQTA
-407 VLNSN
+407 VLNSS
-412 HMCNSDKYSFALS
+412 HMCNSDKYSFAFS
-425 LLQIPSSQRQMM
+425 LMQIPSSQRQMM
-437 AGRFGEEADQ
+437 AGRFGEESDQ
-447 LKEMQ
+447 LKEIQ
-452 KDAESLNPKINEE
+452 KEAESLNSKAGEE
-465 VISNQYIQDLY
+465 IISNQYIQDLY

-495 LNFYDKKSIA
+495 LNFYDKKSIS
-505 PLISDHESMLQIANY
+505 PLISDHNSMLQIANY
-520 CFDKNFFAEALGI
+520 CFDKNFFSEALGI
-533 YQKLIAGGLFESDL
+533 YQKLIDNGAFESDL
-547 WQKVGY
+547 WQKLGY

-560 LRGALDA
+560 LKGALDA

-587 VYKSLKDPQHAL
+587 VYKSLKDPQRAL
-599 EYYQRASQL
+599 EYYQRAAQL
-608 NPNNLNIELNIGH
+608 NPNNLNLELNIGH
-621 CFLDLGEYDKA
+621 CYLDLGEYDKA
-632 LNCYFKIEVLDT
+632 LNCYFKIEVLD
-644 KRSKAWR
+644 SKSSKSWR
-651 PIAWTAFLLRKFDL
+651 PIAWTAFLLRKFEL
-665 AQQYYQQIVADKPN
+665 AQQYYQQILADKPN
-679 VHDYLNAGH
+679 VHDFLNAGH
-688 VELCLNHKK
+688 VELCLSHKK
-697 AALDFYLK
+697 TALDFYLK
-705 AAYKIADFDQFTTL
+705 AVRKSSDFNQFVTL
-719 FEEDTKELIAAGVDV
+719 FEEDVKELIAAGVDA

-743 LRYKLY
+743 LRYKLD